1 MLCHCVKMQNA
12 RAEQSSPGSACQSE
26 PQLVYS
32 NSQARHRHT
41 LLSALSWFP
50 INVYGWLVFR
60 TDARGEGYTQQGE
73 QILALQMYQR
83 IVSRSKS
90 WGQKNQAA
98 VRYCVLCHNMVVK
111 GEWRHLLSHSYL
123 ISVVHALE
131 IWTSFFVCFCIKQTK
146 HNTNKKKNLQLMF
159 KSCEPMTEQQLPA
172 VRGLCTLKQLFK
184 SGRNDLLQR
193 SDLGENGIAGS
204 PICCR
209 TRR

>member
-146 HNTNKKKNLQLMF
+146 HNTNKKKNPSTDVQKLWANDRAT
-159 KSCEPMTEQQLPA
+159 STCSE
-172 VRGLCTLKQLFK
+172 RTLHIETAFQIWQKWPPPK
-184 SGRNDLLQR
+184 KWPWRKWDSRVSDLL
-193 SDLGENGIAGS
+193 
-204 PICCR
+204 
-209 TRR
+209 